1 MENWRSKKCKGII
14 YLCTSKTEGKS
25 YIGLT
30 RRPFKTRVDGHKKD
44 ADAGKGSDNSIQET
58 IRLYGF
64 DDISFQQIDTA
75 KTLGDLAD
83 KERQYITEYGTLK
96 PKGYN
101 HNRGGSVSAG
111 GEVFEFLGEVYFSLA
126 DIADRYRIY
135 EETVRKRI
143 HAGWSMSQ
151 AVELEDPPE
160 IKIEGEHWNFDEYE
174 FISTAKLCEFFEI
187 NVSTFK
193 YRINAGWTV
202 QEACGLI
209 EKDKKTY
216 FYKGQEYDSI
226 KKMAEENN
234 QNYERVSSRLSSGLT
249 LKEAMNSEE
258 NPTRFGRKAI
268 KIDGINYPSK
278 TEAAKALGLTTNKL
292 NLRLEYTNEDR
303 NEAKL
308 IDLNVY
314 DWKKKDRDLSVEGIT
329 YNSFSELSK
338 VYKVNKDTIRHRL
351 NAGKSIEFAVGL
363 EVDDTIFPL
372 EFGGKIFVTQ
382 TEIAEHYGVERS
394 TFAYRLNKANWTL
407 EEALGLVEKAIQ
419 IETHIIEGME
429 FPSLSAISRHYNIPK
444 ATFNS
449 RLQRNWS
456 LEEAC
461 NLKQRNEIQA
471 KRRVYMITH
480 PDGVQECVTN
490 LAEFGRQYDLPN
502 VYNLSMTINSTV
514 HHSYK
519 GFKAR
524 YASEDEIAELL
535 SKDPSALAPKANYS
549 NSHEVTYKRKK
560 YRSKRKLCSDLGIRD
575 SMLNRQLNLGKSLNK
590 AVEYCLENKKD

>member
-1 MENWRSKKCKGII
+1 LENWRSKKCKGII

-44 ADAGKGSDNSIQET
+44 ADAGKGSENSIQEA
-58 IRLYGF
+58 IRLYGI

-96 PKGYN
+96 PRGYN
-101 HNRGGSVSAG
+101 HNRGGSVSTG
-111 GEVFEFLGEVYFSLA
+111 GEVFEFLGDVYFSLA
-126 DIADRYRIY
+126 DIADHYRIY

-143 HAGWSMSQ
+143 HAGWNMSQ

-160 IKIEGEHWNFDEYE
+160 IERVGDHWNFDEYE
-174 FISTAKLCEFFEI
+174 FNSTAKLCEFFEI

-202 QEACGLI
+202 QESCGLI

-216 FYKGQEYDSI
+216 FYNGKEYDSI

-258 NPTRFGRKAI
+258 NPARFGRKAI

-308 IDLNVY
+308 IELKVY
-314 DWKKKDRDLSVEGIT
+314 DWEKKDRDLTVERIT

-338 VYKVNKDTIRHRL
+338 VYKVNENTIRHRL

-363 EVDDTIFPL
+363 EVEDTIFPL
-372 EFGGKIFVTQ
+372 EFYGKIFKTY
-382 TEIAEHYGVERS
+382 TEIAEHYGVKLK
-394 TFAYRLNKANWTL
+394 TFTYRFNKANWTL
-407 EEALGLVEKAIQ
+407 EESLGLVEKAHQ
-419 IETHIIEGME
+419 IETHIVGGIE

-444 ATFNS
+444 ATFDS

-502 VYNLSMTINSTV
+502 VYNLSTTINNKV

-519 GFKAR
+519 GFQAR

-535 SKDPSALAPKANYS
+535 SKDPPALASKANY
-549 NSHEVTYKRKK
+549 NRNHEVTYKRKK
-560 YRSKRKLCSDLGIRD
+560 YRSKNKLCSDLGIRA
-575 SMLNRQLNLGKSLNK
+575 SMLRRQLNLGKSLNK
-590 AVEYCLENKKD
+590 AIEYCLKKKKY